1 MIDKPKLKNVSKA
14 LELYPYTENGF
25 FWSEFLT
32 NNKMTKSNFIYI
44 MNFFISG
51 AYRFQNKKFN
61 IWRLLYQEKLL
72 KTLWFNHKSSTAKY
86 KTSFEFIHKI
96 NFACNNYFKNN
107 NDDISLYNFYQSFIY
122 TFYTKKRFIKVYLAK
137 PNSILFKLIS
147 ENFGDNEYLKKD

>member
-86 KTSFEFIHKI
+86 
-96 NFACNNYFKNN
+96 NYFKYN

-147 ENFGDNEYLKKD
+147 ENFGDNEYLKKFN

>member
-1 MIDKPKLKNVSKA
+1 MIDKPKLKNISKA

-32 NNKMTKSNFIYI
+32 
-44 MNFFISG
+44 
-51 AYRFQNKKFN
+51 
-61 IWRLLYQEKLL
+61 
-72 KTLWFNHKSSTAKY
+72 
-86 KTSFEFIHKI
+86 
-96 NFACNNYFKNN
+96 NN